1 MRLTDFQRI
10 IVMNTLGG
18 IGMGLV
24 GIFIPIYLLQ
34 TGFPLTT
41 VILWLVIHHSSLLFG
56 AFLSV
61 YVSNI
66 IGLVRC
72 WYIRIILLLALF
84 VGLYILPD
92 NHSILL
98 FLGIVSGL
106 ESAFF
111 WIPYNILTVRKT
123 NHETMGSS
131 LAKLS
136 NISSAV
142 GLFIPFIAALII
154 INIGYPAL
162 FVIAFIFILVS
173 LIPVIPL
180 THEKTN
186 FIFDRK
192 TIIVIIKDNKHFIL
206 PEIFDNLGQDAGIIW
221 SLFIFIAGLT
231 ILDLGLLGVL
241 SGLIGIVVTHFTG
254 HLIDKW
260 DKNKV
265 IRFGAIFT
273 TLTWLASYFIA
284 IYYPTPFMLYLL
296 TALRGFAIGVFAM
309 SYGAVMM
316 NRARKLDAQFLV
328 LREVPTILGR
338 LIVFSLAILFA
349 SIDRIELT
357 FIIVAILSLY
367 FWFNDLKKITNENT

>member
-1 MRLTDFQRI
+1 MKLTDFQRI
-10 IVMNTLGG
+10 VVMNTLAG
-18 IGMGLV
+18 IGMSLV

-34 TGFPLTT
+34 AGFPLTT
-41 VILWLVIHHSSLLFG
+41 VILWLAIHHGTLLVG

-72 WYIRIILLLALF
+72 WYIRVILLLALF
-84 VGLYILPD
+84 VGLYILPN

-98 FLGIVSGL
+98 FLGIISGL

-123 NHETMGSS
+123 DHETMGSS

-136 NISSAV
+136 NISTIV

-154 INIGYPAL
+154 LNIGYPAL

-186 FIFDRK
+186 FIFDRRS
-192 TIIVIIKDNKHFIL
+192 IVDIVKNNKHFIL
-206 PEIFDNLGQDAGIIW
+206 PEIFDNLGQDAGIVW

-231 ILDLGLLGVL
+231 ILDLGMLGVL

-260 DKNKV
+260 DKSKV

-284 IYYPTPFMLYLL
+284 VYYPTPFMLYLI

-316 NRARKLDAQFLV
+316 NRARGLDAQFLV

-338 LIVFSLAILFA
+338 LTIFLLAILFI
-349 SIDRIELT
+349 SIDKFELI
-357 FIIVAILSLY
+357 FLLVALLSTY
-367 FWFNDLKKITNENT
+367 FWFNNINKLTKTV

>member
-10 IVMNTLGG
+10 VVMNTLAG
-18 IGMGLV
+18 IGMSLV

-41 VILWLVIHHSSLLFG
+41 VILWLVIHHGTLLIG

-72 WYIRIILLLALF
+72 WYIRVILLLALF

-92 NHSILL
+92 NHSLLL
-98 FLGIVSGL
+98 FLGIISGL

-123 NHETMGSS
+123 DHETMGSS

-136 NISSAV
+136 NISTIV

-154 INIGYPAL
+154 LNIGYPAL

-192 TIIVIIKDNKHFIL
+192 SIVDIVKNNKHFIL
-206 PEIFDNLGQDAGIIW
+206 PEIFDNLGQDAGIVW

-231 ILDLGLLGVL
+231 ILDLGMLGVL

-260 DKNKV
+260 DKSRV

-284 IYYPTPFMLYLL
+284 VYYPTPFMLYLI

-316 NRARKLDAQFLV
+316 NRARGLDAQFLV

-338 LIVFSLAILFA
+338 LTIFLLAILLI
-349 SIDRIELT
+349 SIDKFELI
-357 FIIVAILSLY
+357 FLIVAILSTY
-367 FWFNDLKKITNENT
+367 FWFNNIKKLTKIV

>member
-10 IVMNTLGG
+10 VVMNTLAG
-18 IGMGLV
+18 IGMSLV

-41 VILWLVIHHSSLLFG
+41 VILWLVIHHGTLLVG

-92 NHSILL
+92 NHSLLL
-98 FLGIVSGL
+98 FLGIISGL

-123 NHETMGSS
+123 EHETMGSS

-136 NISSAV
+136 NISTIV

-154 INIGYPAL
+154 LNIGYPAL

-192 TIIVIIKDNKHFIL
+192 TIVGIVRNNKHFIL
-206 PEIFDNLGQDAGIIW
+206 PEIFDNLGQDAGIVW

-231 ILDLGLLGVL
+231 ILDLGMLGVI

-260 DKNKV
+260 DKIKV
-265 IRFGAIFT
+265 IRFGAIIT

-284 IYYPTPFMLYLL
+284 IYYPTPFMLYLI

-316 NRARKLDAQFLV
+316 NRARGLDAQFLV

-338 LIVFSLAILFA
+338 LTIFLLAILLI
-349 SIDRIELT
+349 SIDKFELI
-357 FIIVAILSLY
+357 FLIVAILSTY
-367 FWFNDLKKITNENT
+367 FWFNNIKNLTKIV

>member
-10 IVMNTLGG
+10 IIMNTLSG
-18 IGMGLV
+18 IGMSLV

-34 TGFPLTT
+34 TGFPLTS
-41 VILWLVIHHSSLLFG
+41 VIIWLLIHHSSLLFG

-61 YVSNI
+61 YVSNM

-72 WYIRIILLLALF
+72 WYIRVILLLALF
-84 VGLYILPD
+84 IGLYILPD
-92 NHSILL
+92 HHSLL
-98 FLGIVSGL
+98 FILGIISGL

-123 NHETMGSS
+123 SHETMGSS

-136 NISSAV
+136 NISSLV

-154 INIGYPAL
+154 MNIGYPAL
-162 FVIAFIFILVS
+162 FVIAFIFILIS
-173 LIPVIPL
+173 LIPVIAL
-180 THEKTN
+180 TSEKTN
-186 FIFDRK
+186 FNFNRIS
-192 TIIVIIKDNKHFIL
+192 VMAIIKDNKHFIL

-221 SLFIFIAGLT
+221 SLFIFVTGLT
-231 ILDLGLLGVL
+231 ILDLGLLGVI
-241 SGLIGIVVTHFTG
+241 SGVVGIVVTHFTG
-254 HLIDKW
+254 YLIDKW
-260 DKNKV
+260 DKHKV

-273 TLTWLASYFIA
+273 TLSWLASYLIA
-284 IYYPTPFMLYLL
+284 IYYPTPSMLYLI

-316 NRARKLDAQFLV
+316 NRARNHDSQFLV

-338 LIVFSLAILFA
+338 LIIFSLAILFIY
-349 SIDRIELT
+349 IDKFELV
-357 FIIVAILSLY
+357 FLLVALLSTY
-367 FWFNDLKKITNENT
+367 FWFNNIKRLTKST

>member
-10 IVMNTLGG
+10 VVMNTLAG
-18 IGMGLV
+18 IGMSLV

-41 VILWLVIHHSSLLFG
+41 VILWLVIHHGTLLVG

-98 FLGIVSGL
+98 FLGIISGL

-123 NHETMGSS
+123 EHETMGSS

-136 NISSAV
+136 NISTIV

-154 INIGYPAL
+154 LNIGYPAL
-162 FVIAFIFILVS
+162 FIIAFIFILVS

-192 TIIVIIKDNKHFIL
+192 SIVDIVKNNKHFIL
-206 PEIFDNLGQDAGIIW
+206 PEIFDNLGQDAGIVW

-231 ILDLGLLGVL
+231 ILDLGMLGVL

-260 DKNKV
+260 DKIKV
-265 IRFGAIFT
+265 IRFGAIIT

-284 IYYPTPFMLYLL
+284 VYYPTPFMLYLI

-316 NRARKLDAQFLV
+316 NRARGLDAQFLV

-338 LIVFSLAILFA
+338 LTIFLLAILLI
-349 SIDRIELT
+349 SIDKFELI
-357 FIIVAILSLY
+357 FLIVAILSTY
-367 FWFNDLKKITNENT
+367 FWFNNIKKLTKIV

>member
-1 MRLTDFQRI
+1 MKLTDFQRI
-10 IVMNTLGG
+10 IVMNTLAG
-18 IGMGLV
+18 IGMSLV

-34 TGFPLTT
+34 AGFPLTT
-41 VILWLVIHHSSLLFG
+41 VILWLAIHHGTLLVG

-72 WYIRIILLLALF
+72 WYIRVILLLALF

-98 FLGIVSGL
+98 FLGIISGL

-123 NHETMGSS
+123 DHETMGSS

-136 NISSAV
+136 NISTVV

-154 INIGYPAL
+154 LNIGYPAL
-162 FVIAFIFILVS
+162 FVIAFIFILAS

-186 FIFDRK
+186 FIFDRRS
-192 TIIVIIKDNKHFIL
+192 IVDIVKNNKHFIL
-206 PEIFDNLGQDAGIIW
+206 PEIFDNLGQDAGIVW

-231 ILDLGLLGVL
+231 ILDLGMLGVL

-260 DKNKV
+260 DKSKV

-284 IYYPTPFMLYLL
+284 VYYPTPFMLYLI

-316 NRARKLDAQFLV
+316 NRARGLDAQFLV

-338 LIVFSLAILFA
+338 LTIFLLAILFI
-349 SIDRIELT
+349 SIDKFELI
-357 FIIVAILSLY
+357 FLLVALLSTY
-367 FWFNDLKKITNENT
+367 FWFNNIYKLTKTV